1 MACVMYI
8 LLRLSTKVESTICVM
23 LCKYCSMTGSP
34 SSDISDEMGEGRRA
48 KKLGESSDDCRLRNH
63 QNASDKQK
71 FCIHLMSPPMRP
83 E

>member
-1 MACVMYI
+1 
-8 LLRLSTKVESTICVM
+8 
-23 LCKYCSMTGSP
+23 MTGSP